1 MNTQC
6 PLIVS
11 ELFGMCHFAEN
22 FALVAMVSATGSS
35 FVFATALFGTIYDY
49 AAEAQASDAG
59 EVLSIVSA
67 SSAEEQVRQCFGAQ
81 CVRGAALVSAG
92 CCAVAIMLSLMLMQ
106 RHQRRRGAKVVTV
119 ATATA

>member
-11 ELFGMCHFAEN
+11 ELFGMRHFAEN

-49 AAEAQASDAG
+49 AAEAQAIDAG
-59 EVLSIVSA
+59 QILSIVSP
-67 SSAEEQVRQCFGAQ
+67 SSAEEKVRECFGT
-81 CVRGAALVSAG
+81 GAALVSAG
-92 CCAVAIMLSLMLMQ
+92 CCAAAIMLSLMLMQ
-106 RHQRRRGAKVVTV
+106 RQQRRRGAKVVTI